1 MQNCGV
7 KNEPTPID
15 FAELLVKSSAKLLD
29 SFEDVEMY
37 LNILRLIAFNLAT
50 ISRKS
55 NLIAKMKENPILV
68 AVEMEDIKKIIQLTW
83 ANKIFIND
91 DKIYQKN
98 F

>member
-7 KNEPTPID
+7 KNELTPID

-68 AVEMEDIKKIIQLTW
+68 AVEMEDIKKLFSWLGQI
-83 ANKIFIND
+83 KFS
-91 DKIYQKN
+91 
-98 F
+98 